1 MTYKP
6 EHYIK
11 GLNIHSVRDLF
22 LPAKVSAAL
31 DLEMPDVSKKSNFYK
46 KAFLL
51 LCFIEAAEGFT
62 YTFDAHFAEH
72 TRHCAMPLYIM
83 EIETIAC
90 KHHTA
95 PKMLC
100 TLREFKADFFKIIR
114 KGQGKK
120 IPTGQGKKH
129 QTPHAVYDAE
139 TLQEL
144 QKLKSEFVREFSG
157 FLSYL
162 GHRGPCYDDTCPAE
176 KKRNDPKA
184 GVIRLFFPE
193 QEKAYHHLFT
203 EFQFFDEATVGMSW
217 FNRY

>member
-31 DLEMPDVSKKSNFYK
+31 DFEMPDASK

-51 LCFIEAAEGFT
+51 LAFLESAEGFT

-90 KHHTA
+90 KWHTA
-95 PKMLC
+95 PQMLC
-100 TLREFKADFFKIIR
+100 TLRGRKADFFKILR
-114 KGQGKK
+114 KGQSKK
-120 IPTGQGKKH
+120 LLSKPPNEVH
-129 QTPHAVYDAE
+129 DAPPLPLLYAV
-139 TLQEL
+139 
-144 QKLKSEFVREFSG
+144 SF
-157 FLSYL
+157 FLSTSL
-162 GHRGPCYDDTCPAE
+162 T
-176 KKRNDPKA
+176 KFS
-184 GVIRLFFPE
+184 L
-193 QEKAYHHLFT
+193 
-203 EFQFFDEATVGMSW
+203 S
-217 FNRY
+217 RY

>member
-1 MTYKP
+1 
-6 EHYIK
+6 
-11 GLNIHSVRDLF
+11 
-22 LPAKVSAAL
+22 
-31 DLEMPDVSKKSNFYK
+31 
-46 KAFLL
+46 
-51 LCFIEAAEGFT
+51 
-62 YTFDAHFAEH
+62 
-72 TRHCAMPLYIM
+72 
-83 EIETIAC
+83 
-90 KHHTA
+90 
-95 PKMLC
+95 MLC

-120 IPTGQGKKH
+120 LLSK
-129 QTPHAVYDAE
+129 TPDAVHDAA

-203 EFQFFDEATVGMSW
+203 EFQFFDEETVGMSW
-217 FNRY
+217 FNR

>member
-6 EHYIK
+6 EYYIK

-22 LPAKVSAAL
+22 LPAKVSAVL

-62 YTFDAHFAEH
+62 YTFDAHFAQH

-120 IPTGQGKKH
+120 HLTRD
-129 QTPHAVYDAE
+129 AVHDAA

-193 QEKAYHHLFT
+193 Q
-203 EFQFFDEATVGMSW
+203 
-217 FNRY
+217 

>member
-22 LPAKVSAAL
+22 LPAKVSATL
-31 DLEMPDVSKKSNFYK
+31 DLMMPDVSKKSNFYK

-100 TLREFKADFFKIIR
+100 TLREFKEDFFKIIR
-114 KGQGKK
+114 KGQCKK
-120 IPTGQGKKH
+120 IPTGKKIKH
-129 QTPHAVYDAE
+129 RMQFM
-139 TLQEL
+139 TL
-144 QKLKSEFVREFSG
+144 KLSRSYKNLKVSLFESSLG
-157 FLSYL
+157 FLATS
-162 GHRGPCYDDTCPAE
+162 DTEVPATTTLVLL
-176 KKRNDPKA
+176 KRNVTIPKQA
-184 GVIRLFFPE
+184 
-193 QEKAYHHLFT
+193 
-203 EFQFFDEATVGMSW
+203 
-217 FNRY
+217 

>member
-22 LPAKVSAAL
+22 LPAKVSATL
-31 DLEMPDVSKKSNFYK
+31 DLMMPDVSKKSNFYK

-62 YTFDAHFAEH
+62 YTFDAHFAQH

-114 KGQGKK
+114 KGQGKNSFL
-120 IPTGQGKKH
+120 KH
-129 QTPHAVYDAE
+129 RMQFM
-139 TLQEL
+139 TLQL
-144 QKLKSEFVREFSG
+144 SRSYKNLKVSLFESSLG
-157 FLSYL
+157 FLATS
-162 GHRGPCYDDTCPAE
+162 DTEVPATTTLVLL
-176 KKRNDPKA
+176 KRN
-184 GVIRLFFPE
+184 VMIPE

>member
-22 LPAKVSAAL
+22 LPAKVSATL
-31 DLEMPDVSKKSNFYK
+31 DLMMPDVSKKSNFYK

-62 YTFDAHFAEH
+62 YTFDAHFAQH
-72 TRHCAMPLYIM
+72 TPHCAMPLYIM

-100 TLREFKADFFKIIR
+100 TLREFKEDFFKIIR
-114 KGQGKK
+114 KGQSKK
-120 IPTGQGKKH
+120 LLSK
-129 QTPHAVYDAE
+129 TPDAVHDAA

-203 EFQFFDEATVGMSW
+203 EFQFFDEETVGMSW

>member
-22 LPAKVSAAL
+22 LPAKVSATL
-31 DLEMPDVSKKSNFYK
+31 DLMMPDVSKKSNFYK

-100 TLREFKADFFKIIR
+100 TLREFKEDFFKIIR
-114 KGQGKK
+114 KGQYKK
-120 IPTGQGKKH
+120 IPTGKKIKH
-129 QTPHAVYDAE
+129 RMQFM
-139 TLQEL
+139 TL
-144 QKLKSEFVREFSG
+144 KLSRSYKNLKVSLFESSLG
-157 FLSYL
+157 FLATS
-162 GHRGPCYDDTCPAE
+162 DTEVPATTTLVLL
-176 KKRNDPKA
+176 KRNVTIPKQA
-184 GVIRLFFPE
+184 
-193 QEKAYHHLFT
+193 
-203 EFQFFDEATVGMSW
+203 
-217 FNRY
+217 

>member
-1 MTYKP
+1 MTITYTP
-6 EHYIK
+6 DHYIK

-22 LPAKVSAAL
+22 LPARVSADL
-31 DLEMPDVSKKSNFYK
+31 DLTFPRQSKKSPLYK

-51 LCFIEAAEGFT
+51 LAFLEAVEGFT
-62 YTFDAHFAEH
+62 YTFDAHFATH
-72 TRHCAMPLYIM
+72 TCHCAMPLYIM

-90 KHHTA
+90 KCHVA

-100 TLREFKADFFKIIR
+100 TLKDLKSKFFKILRAGEAKSLVQKEPR
-114 KGQGKK
+114 K
-120 IPTGQGKKH
+120 
-129 QTPHAVYDAE
+129 VVEAE
-139 TLQEL
+139 TIEEL
-144 QKLKSEFVREFSG
+144 QKLKGEFVREFSG

-203 EFQFFDEATVGMSW
+203 EFQFFDEETVGMSW
-217 FNRY
+217 FNR

>member
-1 MTYKP
+1 MTMTYKP

-22 LPAKVSAAL
+22 LPAKVSATL
-31 DLEMPDVSKKSNFYK
+31 DLMMPDVSKKSNFYK

-100 TLREFKADFFKIIR
+100 TLREFKEDFFKIIR

-120 IPTGQGKKH
+120 LRSK
-129 QTPHAVYDAE
+129 TPDAVHDAA

-162 GHRGPCYDDTCPAE
+162 GHRGPGYDDTYPAE

>member
-22 LPAKVSAAL
+22 LPAKVSATL
-31 DLEMPDVSKKSNFYK
+31 DLMMPDVSKKSNFYK

-100 TLREFKADFFKIIR
+100 TLREFKEDFFKIIR

-120 IPTGQGKKH
+120 LRSK
-129 QTPHAVYDAE
+129 TPDAVHDAA

-162 GHRGPCYDDTCPAE
+162 GHRGPGYDDTYPAE

-203 EFQFFDEATVGMSW
+203 EFQFFDEETVGMSW

>member
-6 EHYIK
+6 EYYIK

-31 DLEMPDVSKKSNFYK
+31 NLEMPDVSKKSNFYK

-51 LCFIEAAEGFT
+51 LAFLEAVEGFT
-62 YTFDAHFAEH
+62 YTFDAHFAKH
-72 TRHCAMPLYIM
+72 VKHCAMPLYIM

-90 KHHTA
+90 KWHVA

-100 TLREFKADFFKIIR
+100 TLKDLKSKFFKILR
-114 KGQGKK
+114 AGQAKSLVPK
-120 IPTGQGKKH
+120 EPPEVIE
-129 QTPHAVYDAE
+129 AE
-139 TLQEL
+139 TIEEL
-144 QKLKSEFVREFSG
+144 QKLKGEFVREFSG

-176 KKRNDPKA
+176 KKRTDPKA
-184 GVIRLFFPE
+184 GVIRPFFPE
-193 QEKAYHHLFT
+193 QENAYHHLFT
-203 EFQFFDEATVGMSW
+203 EFQFFDEETVGMSW

>member
-1 MTYKP
+1 
-6 EHYIK
+6 
-11 GLNIHSVRDLF
+11 
-22 LPAKVSAAL
+22 
-31 DLEMPDVSKKSNFYK
+31 
-46 KAFLL
+46 
-51 LCFIEAAEGFT
+51 
-62 YTFDAHFAEH
+62 
-72 TRHCAMPLYIM
+72 MPLYIM

-100 TLREFKADFFKIIR
+100 TLREFKEDFFKIIR
-114 KGQGKK
+114 KGQYKK
-120 IPTGQGKKH
+120 IPTGKKN
-129 QTPHAVYDAE
+129 QTPHAVYDAQ

-203 EFQFFDEATVGMSW
+203 EFQFFDEETVGMSW
-217 FNRY
+217 FNR

>member
-22 LPAKVSAAL
+22 LPAKVSATL
-31 DLEMPDVSKKSNFYK
+31 DLMMPDVSKKSNFYK

-90 KHHTA
+90 KWHVA

-100 TLREFKADFFKIIR
+100 TLKDLKSKFFKILR
-114 KGQGKK
+114 AGQAKSLVPK
-120 IPTGQGKKH
+120 EPPEVIE
-129 QTPHAVYDAE
+129 AE
-139 TLQEL
+139 TIEEL
-144 QKLKSEFVREFSG
+144 KKLKGEFVREFSG

-162 GHRGPCYDDTCPAE
+162 GRRGDCYDDTYPLE
-176 KKRNDPKA
+176 KKRNDPHA
-184 GVIRLFFPE
+184 GVIRRFFPE
-193 QEKAYHHLFT
+193 QEKAYHLLFN
-203 EFQFFDEATVGMSW
+203 EFQFFDETTIGMSW
-217 FNRY
+217 FNQNE

>member
-1 MTYKP
+1 MTMTYKP

-22 LPAKVSAAL
+22 LPAKVSATL
-31 DLEMPDVSKKSNFYK
+31 DLMMPDVSKKSNFYK

-51 LCFIEAAEGFT
+51 LAFLEAAEGFT

-90 KHHTA
+90 KWPTA
-95 PKMLC
+95 PKMLR
-100 TLREFKADFFKIIR
+100 TLRNFKADFFKIIR
-114 KGQGKK
+114 KGEMKK
-120 IPTGQGKKH
+120 LRSK
-129 QTPHAVYDAE
+129 TPDAVHDEA

-162 GHRGPCYDDTCPAE
+162 GHRGPCYADTCPAE

-217 FNRY
+217 FNRH

>member
-22 LPAKVSAAL
+22 LPAKVSATL
-31 DLEMPDVSKKSNFYK
+31 DLMMPDVSKKSNFYK

-100 TLREFKADFFKIIR
+100 TLREFKEDFLKLLE
-114 KGQGKK
+114 KVKAKK
-120 IPTGQGKKH
+120 FQQVKAKNIKH
-129 QTPHAVYDAE
+129 
-139 TLQEL
+139 
-144 QKLKSEFVREFSG
+144 R
-157 FLSYL
+157 
-162 GHRGPCYDDTCPAE
+162 
-176 KKRNDPKA
+176 
-184 GVIRLFFPE
+184 
-193 QEKAYHHLFT
+193 
-203 EFQFFDEATVGMSW
+203 M
-217 FNRY
+217 

>member
-22 LPAKVSAAL
+22 LPAKVSATL
-31 DLEMPDVSKKSNFYK
+31 DLMMPDVSKKSNFYK

-100 TLREFKADFFKIIR
+100 TLREFKEDFFKIIR

-120 IPTGQGKKH
+120 IPTGKKN
-129 QTPHAVYDAE
+129 QTPHAVYDAQ

-176 KKRNDPKA
+176 K
-184 GVIRLFFPE
+184 E
-193 QEKAYHHLFT
+193 T
-203 EFQFFDEATVGMSW
+203 
-217 FNRY
+217 

>member
-1 MTYKP
+1 M
-6 EHYIK
+6 HI
-11 GLNIHSVRDLF
+11 
-22 LPAKVSAAL
+22 LPSTPVTVLCLYTSWRLKLLHVNTTPHLKCSAR
-31 DLEMPDVSKKSNFYK
+31 LENLKR
-46 KAFLL
+46 
-51 LCFIEAAEGFT
+51 I
-62 YTFDAHFAEH
+62 
-72 TRHCAMPLYIM
+72 
-83 EIETIAC
+83 
-90 KHHTA
+90 
-95 PKMLC
+95 
-100 TLREFKADFFKIIR
+100 FFKIIR

-120 IPTGQGKKH
+120 H
-129 QTPHAVYDAE
+129 LTPDAVHDAA

-162 GHRGPCYDDTCPAE
+162 GHRGPCYDDTYPAE